1 MDQLE
6 IGKWKNNKI
15 VIKPW
20 ICYFKTITILKWETT
35 MLIKGKLYRF
45 LLILIFCLLV
55 SLEAADI
62 LLPNF
67 FHSIKITGYVT
78 IGIYMVAIFTLFLLT
93 KEFDQKAKE
102 LQNSQQ
108 KMKNIFDTLDVAIW
122 SHDLKSDTLLI
133 TPGIEKLYGYK
144 LENFYE
150 NTYLWKD
157 VIYPEDLHVLEERS
171 RKLAIGENVTSQY
184 RIVRPDGEVRWIQ
197 DSGIPTFDSK
207 GEFVDFSSVLF
218 DITDRKES
226 EGLYQSLVEMS
237 PDIIAVVYDGKIEY
251 INEAG
256 CKLIGAES
264 QEQLIGQSAKNFVAS
279 QITDL
284 IKNKVFSTDKVENER
299 YNFEFQVRRIDGES
313 IDVEMAARSILY
325 EGRFAIQVVGRD
337 ITQRKKSEQTIKF
350 MAYYD
355 SLTGLPNRN
364 QFRNHL
370 NEVLQQQ
377 QNKMHAVLFLD
388 LDRFKIIN
396 DTKGHSV
403 GDSILQKVAGRLE
416 KAVQNE
422 GLVSRQGGDEF
433 IIVLEDVDKEN
444 ASQVAKRILNEFS
457 HPFEVNNEEF
467 YVTPS
472 IGISIYPT
480 DGNDEETL
488 IKNADTAMYQAKD
501 RGKNNYQF
509 YSNNLDGIST
519 WKMKLENWLRRAMEQ
534 NQMTLHYQPQF
545 DLVTGKIVGVEALIR
560 WNHPEYGYI
569 APSEF
574 IPLAEE
580 TGLIVPLGK
589 WILRVA
595 CEQRKAWKDAGFND
609 FPIAVNVSVRQFQD
623 EHIIQFISD
632 MLKEVGLEA
641 NYLELEITESL
652 MQNLEN
658 STIILNQLK
667 SLGVLLSVDDFGTGY
682 SSLSYLKHLPIDK
695 IKIDKSFVDDIIS
708 HSNQG
713 MMVKTI
719 IDMGVNLKFIVIAEG
734 IETEEQVKF
743 LTRNAC
749 QIGQGYYYSKP
760 LSAEKLEKFLFEDKG
775 QTHS

>member
-1 MDQLE
+1 M
-6 IGKWKNNKI
+6 
-15 VIKPW
+15 IK
-20 ICYFKTITILKWETT
+20 
-35 MLIKGKLYRF
+35 KGNVNRF
-45 LLILIFCLLV
+45 IFILIFCLLIAF
-55 SLEAADI
+55 EAADSVFPEVI
-62 LLPNF
+62 
-67 FHSIKITGYVT
+67 HSIKIVSYVT
-78 IGIYMVAIFTLFLLT
+78 IAIYIATLFIIFYLL
-93 KEFDQKAKE
+93 KQYDKKADEYQK
-102 LQNSQQ
+102 SQQ

-122 SHDLKSDTLLI
+122 SHDLKTDRLLI

-144 LENFYE
+144 MENFYE
-150 NTYLWKD
+150 DKNLWKE
-157 VIYPEDLHVLEERS
+157 VIFPEDLHVLEERAQ
-171 RKLAIGENVTSQY
+171 KLAMGQAVTSQY
-184 RIVRPDGEVRWIQ
+184 RIIRPDGEVRWIQ
-197 DSGIPTFDSK
+197 DRGIPTVDQK
-207 GEFVDFSSVLF
+207 GDFIDFNSVLF

-237 PDIIAVVYDGKIEY
+237 PDIIAVVYNGKIEY

-256 CKLIGAES
+256 CKLIGADSLE
-264 QEQLIGQSAKNFVAS
+264 EVIGQSAKTFVTS

-284 IKNKVFSTDKVENER
+284 IKSKVFSTDKLENER
-299 YNFEFQVRRIDGES
+299 FMFEFQVRRIDGES
-313 IDVEMAARSILY
+313 IDVEMAARTILY
-325 EGRFAIQVVGRD
+325 EGRFAVQVVGRD

-355 SLTGLPNRN
+355 TLTGLSNRN

-370 NEVLQQQ
+370 NEVLRNQV
-377 QNKMHAVLFLD
+377 NKTHAVFFLD

-396 DTKGHSV
+396 DTKGHTV
-403 GDSILQKVAGRLE
+403 GDIILQKVAGRLE
-416 KAVQNE
+416 NAVQNE

-433 IIVLEDVDKEN
+433 IILLEDIDKEN

-457 HPFEVNNEEF
+457 NPFEVNGDEF

-472 IGISIYPT
+472 IGISIYPK
-480 DGNDEETL
+480 DGRDEEAL

-519 WKMKLENWLRRAMEQ
+519 WKMKLENWLRRAIEQ
-534 NQMTLHYQPQF
+534 NQMALHYQPQF
-545 DLVTGKIVGVEALIR
+545 DLGTGEIVGVEALIR

-589 WILRVA
+589 WILREA
-595 CEQRKAWKDAGFND
+595 FERRKAWKDAGYED

-623 EHIIQFISD
+623 ENIIPFISE
-632 MLKEVGLEA
+632 MIEEVGLEA

-658 STIILNQLK
+658 STIILNRLK
-667 SLGVLLSVDDFGTGY
+667 DLGVQLSVDDFGTGY

-719 IDMGVNLKFIVIAEG
+719 IDMGMNLKFSVIAEG

-760 LSAEKLEKFLFEDKG
+760 LSAEKMEEFLLKG
-775 QTHS
+775 NFPTQLG

>member
-1 MDQLE
+1 
-6 IGKWKNNKI
+6 
-15 VIKPW
+15 
-20 ICYFKTITILKWETT
+20 
-35 MLIKGKLYRF
+35 MLIKRNLYRF
-45 LLILIFCLLV
+45 LLILIACIFVLFQV
-55 SLEAADI
+55 IDI
-62 LLPNF
+62 LIPSF
-67 FHSIKITGYVT
+67 FHSINIVSYITFFVSIAAVG
-78 IGIYMVAIFTLFLLT
+78 FLFFLV
-93 KEFDQKAKE
+93 KEFDKNADEFNKNQEK
-102 LQNSQQ
+102 L
-108 KMKNIFDTLDVAIW
+108 KNIFDTLDVAIW
-122 SHDLKSDTLLI
+122 SHDLKTDKLLI
-133 TPGIEKLYGYK
+133 TPGIEKLYGHK

-150 NTYLWKD
+150 NKNLWKE
-157 VIYPEDLHVLEERS
+157 VIYPEDLYVLEDRGK
-171 RKLAIGENVTSQY
+171 KLAAGETVTSQY
-184 RIVRPDGEVRWIQ
+184 RIIRPDGEVRWIQ
-197 DSGIPTFDSK
+197 DRGIPSFDQK
-207 GEFVDFSSVLF
+207 GDFVDFTSVLF

-264 QEQLIGQSAKNFVAS
+264 LEQVIGKSAENFVPTS
-279 QITDL
+279 QVTDL
-284 IKNKVFSTDKVENER
+284 IRSKVFTSSKLENER
-299 YNFEFQVRRIDGES
+299 HIFEFQVKRTDGES

-325 EGRFAIQVVGRD
+325 EGRFAVQVVGRD
-337 ITQRKKSEQTIKF
+337 ITQRKITEQTIKF
-350 MAYYD
+350 MAFYD
-355 SLTGLPNRN
+355 TLTGLPNRN
-364 QFRNHL
+364 QFKKHL
-370 NEVLQQQ
+370 NEVLNTQV
-377 QNKMHAVLFLD
+377 KKTHAVLFLD

-403 GDSILQKVAGRLE
+403 GDLILQKVAGQLE

-433 IIVLEDVDKEN
+433 IIVLEDIDKEN

-457 HPFEVNNEEF
+457 HPIQVNNEEF
-467 YVTPS
+467 FVTPS

-480 DGNDEETL
+480 DGSDEETL
-488 IKNADTAMYQAKD
+488 IKNADTAMYQAKEL
-501 RGKNNYQF
+501 GKNNYQ
-509 YSNNLDGIST
+509 YYTNNLDGIST
-519 WKMKLENWLRRAMEQ
+519 WKMKVENWLRRAMEQ
-534 NQMTLHYQPQF
+534 NQMTLHYQPQI
-545 DLVTGKIVGVEALIR
+545 DLVTGEIVGVEALIR

-589 WILRVA
+589 WILREA
-595 CEQRKAWKDAGFND
+595 CERRKAWKDAGFDD

-623 EHIIQFISD
+623 EQFIQFISN

-658 STIILNQLK
+658 STILLNQLK
-667 SLGVLLSVDDFGTGY
+667 SLGVLLSIDDFGTGY

-695 IKIDKSFVDDIIS
+695 IKIDKSFVDDIIY

-719 IDMGVNLKFIVIAEG
+719 IDMGVNLKFTVIAEG

-749 QIGQGYYYSKP
+749 QVGQGYYYSKP
-760 LSAEKLEKFLFEDKG
+760 LSAKKLEEFLAKG
-775 QTHS
+775 NFPIL

>member
-1 MDQLE
+1 M
-6 IGKWKNNKI
+6 I
-15 VIKPW
+15 
-20 ICYFKTITILKWETT
+20 
-35 MLIKGKLYRF
+35 IKGNLYRF
-45 LLILIFCLLV
+45 LLILMFCLLV
-55 SLEAADI
+55 SFEAADI
-62 LLPNF
+62 LFPNF
-67 FHSIKITGYVT
+67 FHSAKITGYVT
-78 IGIYMVAIFTLFLLT
+78 IGIYMAAIFTLFLLI

-102 LQNSQQ
+102 LQKNQQ

-122 SHDLKSDTLLI
+122 SHDLKNDILLI

-144 LENFYE
+144 LEDFYE
-150 NTYLWKD
+150 NTYLWKE
-157 VIYPEDLHVLEERS
+157 VIYPEDLYVLEERE
-171 RKLAIGENVTSQY
+171 RKIAIGENVTSQY
-184 RIVRPDGEVRWIQ
+184 RIIRPDGEVRWIQ

-207 GEFVDFSSVLF
+207 GDLLDFNSVLF

-237 PDIIAVVYDGKIEY
+237 PDIIAVIYDGEIEY

-256 CKLIGAES
+256 CKLIGAEGL
-264 QEQLIGQSAKNFVAS
+264 EEVIGQSAKNFVPT

-284 IKNKVFSTDKVENER
+284 IKHKVLSAVENER
-299 YNFEFQVRRIDGES
+299 YNFEFQVRRIDGEH

-355 SLTGLPNRN
+355 TLTALPNRN

-377 QNKMHAVLFLD
+377 KTKMHAVIFLD

-403 GDSILQKVAGRLE
+403 GDIILQKVAGRLE

-433 IIVLEDVDKEN
+433 IIVLEDVNKEEN

-457 HPFEVNNEEF
+457 YPFEVNNEEF

-480 DGNDEETL
+480 DGSNEETL

-545 DLVTGKIVGVEALIR
+545 DLGTGKIVGVEALIR

-589 WILRVA
+589 WILREA
-595 CEQRKAWKDAGFND
+595 CERRKAWKDAGFSD

-623 EHIIQFISD
+623 EQIIQFIAD
-632 MLKEVGLEA
+632 MLEEVGLEA

-667 SLGVLLSVDDFGTGY
+667 SLGVLLAVDDFGTGY

-695 IKIDKSFVDDIIS
+695 IKIDKSFVDDITN
-708 HSNQG
+708 HANQG

-719 IDMGVNLKFIVIAEG
+719 IDMGVNLKFTVVAEG

-760 LSAEKLEKFLFEDKG
+760 LSAEKLVEFLLDNKG
-775 QTHS
+775 QTQS

>member
-1 MDQLE
+1 M
-6 IGKWKNNKI
+6 KVRRN
-15 VIKPW
+15 V
-20 ICYFKTITILKWETT
+20 
-35 MLIKGKLYRF
+35 YRF
-45 LLILIFCLLV
+45 LLILIVCLFV
-55 SLEAADI
+55 
-62 LLPNF
+62 LLQVIDLINPNL
-67 FHSIKITGYVT
+67 FHSIKMVNNVASVVSL
-78 IGIYMVAIFTLFLLT
+78 VAIVFLIFLV
-93 KEFDQKAKE
+93 KEFDKKSDE
-102 LQNSQQ
+102 FTKNQQ

-144 LENFYE
+144 LDHFYE
-150 NTYLWKD
+150 NTNLWKE
-157 VIYPEDLHVLEERS
+157 VIYPDDLFVLEDRAK
-171 RKLAIGENVTSQY
+171 KLAAGETVTSQY
-184 RIVRPDGEVRWIQ
+184 RIIRPDGEVRWIQ
-197 DSGIPTFDSK
+197 DRGIPTFDQK
-207 GEFVDFSSVLF
+207 GDFVDFSSVLF

-237 PDIIAVVYDGKIEY
+237 PDIIAVVNDGRIEY

-256 CKLIGAES
+256 CKLVGAKCFEQVIGES
-264 QEQLIGQSAKNFVAS
+264 VENYVPS
-279 QITDL
+279 QIKDL
-284 IKNKVFSTDKVENER
+284 IKRKVFSSDKLENER
-299 YNFEFQVRRIDGES
+299 HLFEFQVRRRDGES

-350 MAYYD
+350 MAFYD

-370 NEVLQQQ
+370 NEILRHQQK
-377 QNKMHAVLFLD
+377 KMHAVLFLD

-403 GDSILQKVAGRLE
+403 GDIILQKVADRLE
-416 KAVQNE
+416 KAVQKD

-433 IIVLEDVDKEN
+433 IIVLEDTGREN

-457 HPFEVNNEEF
+457 NPFEVNNEEF

-480 DGNDEETL
+480 DGGDEETL
-488 IKNADTAMYQAKD
+488 IKNADTAMYQAKEY
-501 RGKNNYQF
+501 GKNNFQF
-509 YSNNLDGIST
+509 YTNNLEGIST
-519 WKMKLENWLRRAMEQ
+519 RKMKLENWLRRALEQ
-534 NQMTLHYQPQF
+534 DQITLHYQPQL
-545 DLVTGKIVGVEALIR
+545 DLHTGKIVGVEALIR
-560 WNHPEYGYI
+560 WHHPEFGYI

-589 WILRVA
+589 WILREA
-595 CEQRKAWKDAGFND
+595 CVQRKAWKDAGFSD

-632 MLKEVGLEA
+632 MLEEVGLKA

-667 SLGVLLSVDDFGTGY
+667 DIGVLLTVDDFGTGY

-695 IKIDKSFVDDIIS
+695 IKIDKSFVDDIIY

-719 IDMGVNLKFIVIAEG
+719 IDMGLNLKFTVIAEG

-743 LTRNAC
+743 LTQNAC

-760 LSAEKLEKFLFEDKG
+760 LPAEKLQEYLSKG
-775 QTHS
+775 NVS

>member
-1 MDQLE
+1 M
-6 IGKWKNNKI
+6 N
-15 VIKPW
+15 
-20 ICYFKTITILKWETT
+20 FKRNF
-35 MLIKGKLYRF
+35 YRF
-45 LLILIFCLLV
+45 LLILILCLLAIFEV
-55 SLEAADI
+55 ADI
-62 LLPNF
+62 VIPEIT
-67 FHSIKITGYVT
+67 HTMKIISYITLT
-78 IGIYMVAIFTLFLLT
+78 IYMVAVVIIFYVIREYN
-93 KEFDQKAKE
+93 KKAEEFQKNQE
-102 LQNSQQ
+102 

-122 SHDLKSDTLLI
+122 SHDLKTDKLLI

-150 NTYLWKD
+150 DTNLWNK
-157 VIYPEDLHVLEERS
+157 VIYPEDLDILKDRGQ
-171 RKLAIGENVTSQY
+171 KLAAGEAVTSQY
-184 RIVRPDGEVRWIQ
+184 RIIRPDGEVRWIQ
-197 DSGIPTFDSK
+197 DRGIPTFDPK
-207 GEFVDFSSVLF
+207 GEFVDFNSVLL

-237 PDIIAVVYDGKIEY
+237 PDIIAVVYNGKIEY

-256 CKLIGAES
+256 CKLIGADSLED
-264 QEQLIGQSAKNFVAS
+264 LIGQSVKNFVPH

-284 IKNKVFSTDKVENER
+284 IKGKVFSPDKTENEKYR
-299 YNFEFQVRRIDGES
+299 FEFQVRRTDGEK
-313 IDVEMAARSILY
+313 IDVEMAARSILFD
-325 EGRFAIQVVGRD
+325 GRFAVQVIGRD

-364 QFRNHL
+364 QFRHHL
-370 NEVLQQQ
+370 NEVLIDQC
-377 QNKMHAVLFLD
+377 NKMHAVLFLD

-403 GDSILQKVAGRLE
+403 GDIILQKVADRLVS
-416 KAVQNE
+416 AVQNE

-444 ASQVAKRILNEFS
+444 ASLVAKRILNKFAN
-457 HPFEVNNEEF
+457 PFEVNCEEF

-472 IGISIYPT
+472 IGISLYPS
-480 DGNDEETL
+480 DGTDEETL

-519 WKMKLENWLRRAMEQ
+519 WKMKLENWLRRALEQ

-545 DLVTGKIVGVEALIR
+545 DLVTGDIVGVEALIR

-589 WILRVA
+589 WILREA
-595 CEQRKAWKDAGFND
+595 CSQRKAWKDAGFNN
-609 FPIAVNVSVRQFQD
+609 FPVAVNISVRQFQD

-632 MLKEVGLEA
+632 MLTEVGLEA

-667 SLGVLLSVDDFGTGY
+667 DLGVLLSVDDFGTGY

-695 IKIDKSFVDDIIS
+695 IKIDKSFVDDIIY

-719 IDMGVNLKFIVIAEG
+719 IDMGVNLKFTVIAEG

-743 LTRNAC
+743 LTQNSC

-760 LSAEKLEKFLFEDKG
+760 LSADKLEQFLSADKIG
-775 QTHS
+775 GL

>member
-1 MDQLE
+1 MVAKR
-6 IGKWKNNKI
+6 I
-15 VIKPW
+15 
-20 ICYFKTITILKWETT
+20 
-35 MLIKGKLYRF
+35 LYRF
-45 LLILIFCLLV
+45 LLIHIVGLFVLLQFID
-55 SLEAADI
+55 LMNPD
-62 LLPNF
+62 L
-67 FHSIKITGYVT
+67 FHSFKTVSNIASVISIAASG
-78 IGIYMVAIFTLFLLT
+78 FLFFLV
-93 KEFDQKAKE
+93 KEFDKKADEYTINQKKI
-102 LQNSQQ
+102 
-108 KMKNIFDTLDVAIW
+108 KNIFDTLDVAIW

-144 LENFYE
+144 LNDFYE
-150 NTYLWKD
+150 NTNLWKE
-157 VIYPEDLHVLEERS
+157 VIYPEDLSVLKEREK
-171 RKLAIGENVTSQY
+171 KLAVGETATSQY
-184 RIVRPDGEVRWIQ
+184 RIIRPDGEVRWIQ
-197 DSGIPTFDSK
+197 DRGIPTFDQK
-207 GEFVDFSSVLF
+207 GDFVDFTSVLF

-264 QEQLIGQSAKNFVAS
+264 QEQVIGQSVRNFAPS
-279 QITDL
+279 HITDL
-284 IKNKVFSTDKVENER
+284 IKSKVFAAEKVENER
-299 YNFEFQVRRIDGES
+299 LRLEFQVKRTDGES

-325 EGRFAIQVVGRD
+325 EGRFAVQVVGRD
-337 ITQRKKSEQTIKF
+337 ITHRKKSEQTIKY

-370 NEVLQQQ
+370 YEVLRHQQE
-377 QNKMHAVLFLD
+377 KMHAVLFLD

-396 DTKGHSV
+396 DTKGHTV
-403 GDSILQKVAGRLE
+403 GDIILQKVAGRLE

-433 IIVLEDVDKEN
+433 IIVLKDVDKEN
-444 ASQVAKRILNEFS
+444 TSQVAKRILNEFS
-457 HPFEVNNEEF
+457 NPFEVNSEEF
-467 YVTPS
+467 FVTPS
-472 IGISIYPT
+472 IGISIYPV
-480 DGNDEETL
+480 DGSDEETL
-488 IKNADTAMYQAKD
+488 IKNADIAMYQAKE

-509 YSNNLDGIST
+509 YSTNLDGIST

-534 NQMTLHYQPQF
+534 KQMTLHYQPQL
-545 DLVTGKIVGVEALIR
+545 DLRTGEIVGVEALIR
-560 WNHPEYGYI
+560 WDHPEYGYI

-589 WILRVA
+589 WILREA
-595 CEQRKAWKDAGFND
+595 CERRKAWKDAGYGD

-623 EHIIQFISD
+623 EHFIQFISD
-632 MLKEVGLEA
+632 TLKEVGLEA

-658 STIILNQLK
+658 SIIILNQLK
-667 SLGVLLSVDDFGTGY
+667 EVGVLLSVDDFGTGY

-719 IDMGVNLKFIVIAEG
+719 IDMGVNLKFTVIAEG

-743 LTRNAC
+743 LTQNAC

-760 LSAEKLEKFLFEDKG
+760 LSAEKLEEFLIKG
-775 QTHS
+775 KVPIE